1 MEYFI
6 AVFKSRT
13 QTMKFYDR
21 LKKIGLEASVINTP
35 RQASLGCGLSVKFL
49 YRDLNLVKRLL
60 TTENHHSFGGIFR
73 VDGCGR
79 TLNINR
85 L

>member
-1 MEYFI
+1 MEYYI

-21 LKKIGLEASVINTP
+21 LMKKKIDVSVINTP

-49 YRDLNLVKRLL
+49 FKDLSIIKCILR
-60 TTENHHSFGGIFR
+60 TENYHSFGGVFS
-73 VDGCGR
+73 VSGQGS
-79 TLNINR
+79 TLNVR
-85 L
+85 PL